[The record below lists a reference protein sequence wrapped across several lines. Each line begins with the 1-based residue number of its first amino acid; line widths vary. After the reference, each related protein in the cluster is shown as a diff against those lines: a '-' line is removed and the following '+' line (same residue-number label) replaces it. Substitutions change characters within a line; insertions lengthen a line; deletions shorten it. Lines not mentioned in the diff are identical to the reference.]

1 MDFSFLTPE
10 VAQRM
15 AEILSKIE
23 QSSQVWKDFV
33 TFPSNMEVVTES
45 GNIPSLRWLID
56 NHMQLI
62 ANAISTIRSI
72 DQVVIDPVTRN
83 LKVRFTDGIETVVG
97 QVDGENGT
105 DGISV
110 VNVELYPDPIEVGRV
125 FFQAELSNG
134 VVLRTQN
141 SIEGYNGKS
150 VKRMIVIDNQIL
162 TTLDDGTELPAI
174 PVEGLTPI
182 SIAGAQIRNGELFI
196 QLTNGQETSA
206 GMAEALKGRGI
217 SDIRKQGGVLSVS
230 FTDDP
235 STYVDIGT
243 LNGIASLQMVDD
255 QLMLALDSDPQNPQ
269 AIATL
274 RSLTGAEI
282 DENNHL
288 VLLTN
293 AAAPN
298 DRIDLGLVTNLRP
311 RDGEDGDDGD
321 DGESIAGVSIR
332 DNAFYFTLTDGT
344 ELPGVPVGGLMPVDI
359 VGAAVREGNL
369 YFSLS
374 NGQEILAGLASDLR
388 GAGIT
393 SARLDPDGKLYF
405 FYQDAPTT
413 AVYVGDV
420 PGIAA
425 MAIEN
430 GRLLIRYTTNP
441 NTPVD
446 AGSMLAVTNV
456 RLEGHQLIVTFNNNQ
471 QAQVGQLLALA
482 SMQIVNNVLQVTYN
496 DGNTVALGNI
506 KGDKGDKG
514 DAGRGIVSAAVNATG
529 DLEITWT
536 DGNTDNAGRVR
547 DPILNFIGKTYNY
560 VAAPGQ
566 TNFSAPNG
574 GEVIVF
580 VDGALK
586 YKDIDFDLETTNEV
600 DFLVGLQGG
609 EKVTIVAY
617 QFVGTTPSGRGVQDV
632 QDNQDGTY
640 DLVLENGSLFTIDTR
655 TPVDPTTLPPGI
667 VSINVLPNGDIK
679 VVLTNNTEFIAG
691 SANNAVSIVD
701 AKVDGGGDLII
712 ETDDPNNQF
721 INAGSV
727 LSGLAIQSASVDQAT
742 GHLMLTLS
750 SGAVLDAGVTGNY
763 VTNATIRPADGM
775 LLVTISN
782 GTVIEAGT
790 VRNPLIGTMFDFI
803 CFEGQYEF
811 DVPHNGYQVLVWAN
825 GVALQGADLI
835 LTNPTKVQLR
845 TPRIDLDIV
854 RVVLLTAG
862 NVSAASIVG
871 EATAP
876 RNSFYGKNTQGQ
888 MGFHTLGLNKYGIPY
903 DFVSI
908 DNQRIFEVTSGGACE
923 VFVDGRLLHSD
934 EYAIPVD
941 NSAVILTTPLNS
953 GQKVRIIALNTPRAL
968 GDFEITNF
976 VRIKQRTNGHG
987 GTFAA
992 GAWQIRALNT
1002 IDQNL
1007 VGATL
1012 NSNRF
1017 ILPAGVYYVRG
1028 WAACNG
1034 VSTNALRIYN
1044 QTTRKTLLEG
1054 DAVFG
1059 NAIFV
1064 RGQEP
1069 GNNLTPIEGYIEVTT
1084 QSALILQ
1091 HKCLRSRDTYGF
1103 GVVGGGHS
1111 TSVYVGNIGGGWW
1124 TRDEQ
1129 IPQSNFGSPATLV
1142 DLQIWKVG

>member
-45 GNIPSLRWLID
+45 GNIPSLRWMID

-72 DQVVIDPVTRN
+72 DQVAIDPVSRN

-125 FFQAELSNG
+125 FFQVELSNG

-150 VKRMIVIDNQIL
+150 VKRMIIIDNQIL
-162 TTLDDGTELPAI
+162 TTLDDDTELPAI
-174 PVEGLTPI
+174 PVEGLTPT

-206 GMAEALKGRGI
+206 GLAEALKGRGI
-217 SDIRKQGGVLSVS
+217 ADIRKQGATVSVA
-230 FTDDP
+230 FTDAP
-235 STYVDIGT
+235 TEYVNVGT
-243 LNGIASLQMVDD
+243 VDGIAALELVDD
-255 QLMLALDSDPQNPQ
+255 QLMLSLDSDPDNPQ
-269 AIATL
+269 SIGTL
-274 RSLTGAEI
+274 RSLVGAEI
-282 DENNHL
+282 DANSHL
-288 VLLTN
+288 ILLTN
-293 AAAPN
+293 AAAPD
-298 DRIDLGLVTNLRP
+298 DRIDLGLVTGLKP
-311 RDGEDGDDGD
+311 ADGEDGA
-321 DGESIAGVSIR
+321 SVAGVRIA
-332 DNAFYFTLTDGT
+332 DNEMIFTLDNGI
-344 ELPGVPVGGLMPVDI
+344 ELPPVPVEGLTPVNI
-359 VGAAVREGNL
+359 VGATVRANQL
-369 YFSLS
+369 YFQLS
-374 NGQEILAGLASDLR
+374 NGQEILAGLAEDLR
-388 GAGIT
+388 GAGMV

-430 GRLLIRYTTNP
+430 GRLMIRYTTNP

-456 RLEGHQLIVTFNNNQ
+456 RLEDHQLIVTFNNNQ

-496 DGNTVALGNI
+496 NGSTVALGNI

-514 DAGRGIVSAAVNATG
+514 DAGRGIVSAVVNATG
-529 DLEITWT
+529 DLEVTWT
-536 DGNTDNAGRVR
+536 DGNVDNAGRVR

-560 VAAPGQ
+560 VATPGQ
-566 TNFSAPNG
+566 TQFAAANG
-574 GEVIVF
+574 GEVMVF
-580 VDGALK
+580 SNGQLQ
-586 YKDIDFDLETTNEV
+586 YKDIDFDLETTNVV
-600 DFLVGLQGG
+600 DFTVPLVGG

-617 QFVGTTPSGRGVQDV
+617 QFVGTTPSGRGLQNV

-640 DLVLENGSLFTIDTR
+640 LIQLENGETFNIDTR

-667 VSINVLPNGDIK
+667 VSINVQPNGDIK
-679 VVLTNNTEFIAG
+679 VVLTNTTEFIAG

-701 AKVDGGGDLII
+701 AKVNASGDLIV
-712 ETDDPNNQF
+712 ETDDPDNQF

-727 LSGLAIQSASVDQAT
+727 LSGLAIESAAVDQAT

-750 SGAVLDAGVTGNY
+750 SGSVLDAGVTGNY

-825 GVALQGADLI
+825 GVALQGADI
-835 LTNPTKVQLR
+835 VLTDPTKVRLR
-845 TPRIDLDIV
+845 TPRVDLDIV

-862 NVSAASIVG
+862 NVAAASIVG
-871 EATAP
+871 ETTAP
-876 RNSFYGKNTQGQ
+876 KNSFYGKNSQGQ

-908 DNQRIFEVTSGGACE
+908 NNQRIFEVTSGGACE

-1054 DAVFG
+1054 EAVFG
-1059 NAIFV
+1059 NAIFA

-1084 QSALILQ
+1084 QSALVLQ
-1091 HKCLRSRDTYGF
+1091 HKCLRGRDTYGF
-1103 GVVGGGHS
+1103 GAVGGGHS
-1111 TSVYVGNIGGGWW
+1111 TSVYVGNIGGGYW
-1124 TRDEQ
+1124 TENTQ
-1129 IPQSNFGSPATLV
+1129 IPQANFGSPATLV

>member
-33 TFPSNMEVVTES
+33 TFPPTMQVVTES
-45 GNIPSLRWLID
+45 GNIPSLRWMID

-72 DQVVIDPVTRN
+72 DQVAIDPVSRN
-83 LKVRFTDGIETVVG
+83 LKVRFTDGIETIVG
-97 QVDGENGT
+97 QVDGENGR
-105 DGISV
+105 DGVSV

-125 FFQAELSNG
+125 FFQVELSSG

-150 VKRMIVIDNQIL
+150 VKQMIVIDNQIF

-217 SDIRKQGGVLSVS
+217 ADIRKQGGVLSVS

-235 STYVDIGT
+235 STYVNIGT
-243 LNGIASLQMVDD
+243 LNGIASLQMVND

-293 AAAPN
+293 AAEPDN
-298 DRIDLGLVTNLRP
+298 RIDLGLVTGLKP
-311 RDGEDGDDGD
+311 LDGEDGDNGA
-321 DGESIAGVSIR
+321 SVAGVRIV
-332 DNAFYFTLTDGT
+332 DNSMIFTLDNGD
-344 ELPGVPVGGLMPVDI
+344 ELPPVPVEGLTPI
-359 VGAAVREGNL
+359 NIIGATVREQQL
-369 YFSLS
+369 YFQLS
-374 NGQEILAGLASDLR
+374 NGQEILAGLAADLR
-388 GAGIT
+388 GAGMV

-425 MAIEN
+425 MTIEN
-430 GRLLIRYTTNP
+430 GRLMIRYTTNP
-441 NTPVD
+441 NTPID

-514 DAGRGIVSAAVNATG
+514 DAGRGIVSAVVNATG

-560 VAAPGQ
+560 VATPGQ

-600 DFLVGLQGG
+600 DFLVGLLGG

-655 TPVDPTTLPPGI
+655 TPVDPATLPPGI
-667 VSINVLPNGDIK
+667 VSIDVLPNGDIK

-701 AKVDGGGDLII
+701 AKVNGSGDLIV
-712 ETDDPNNQF
+712 ETDDPDNRF

-763 VTNATIRPADGM
+763 VTNAMIRPADGM

-871 EATAP
+871 EAAAP
-876 RNSFYGKNTQGQ
+876 RNSFYGKNSQGQ

-903 DFVSI
+903 NFVAI
-908 DNQRIFEVTSGGACE
+908 TNQRIFDVVSGGSVE
-923 VFVDGRLLHSD
+923 VFVDGRLLHED
-934 EYAIPVD
+934 EYMVPVG
-941 NSAVILTTPLNS
+941 NTTVFLNVPLDA
-953 GQKVRIIALNTPRAL
+953 GQKVRIIALNTPRAM

-1007 VGATL
+1007 VGAVL
-1012 NSNRF
+1012 NSNRI
-1017 ILPAGVYYVRG
+1017 ILPAGIYYVRG

-1044 QTTRKTLLEG
+1044 QTTRRTLLEG

-1059 NAIFV
+1059 NAVFT

-1084 QSALILQ
+1084 QSSLVLQ
-1091 HKCLRSRDTYGF
+1091 HKCLRTRDTYGF
-1103 GVVGGGHS
+1103 GAVGGGHS
-1111 TSVYVGNIGGGWW
+1111 TSVYVGNIGGGYW
-1124 TRDEQ
+1124 TKDEQ
-1129 IPQSNFGSPATLV
+1129 IPQSNFGAPATLV

>member
-10 VAQRM
+10 VAERM
-15 AEILSKIE
+15 AEILSQIE

-33 TFPSNMEVVTES
+33 TFPANMEVVTES
-45 GNIPSLRWLID
+45 GNIPSLRWMID

-72 DQVVIDPVTRN
+72 DQVVIDPLTRN
-83 LKVRFTDGIETVVG
+83 LKVRYSDGVETVVG
-97 QVDGENGT
+97 QVDGENGIN
-105 DGISV
+105 GVSV
-110 VNVELYPDPIEVGRV
+110 VNVELYPDPIEIGRV

-150 VKRMIVIDNQIL
+150 VKQMVVIDNQIL

-182 SIAGAQIRNGELFI
+182 SVAGAQIRNGELFI

-206 GMAEALKGRGI
+206 GIAEALKGRGI
-217 SDIRKQGGVLSVS
+217 ADIRKQAGVLSVS

-235 STYVDIGT
+235 ATYIEIGT
-243 LNGIASLQMVDD
+243 LDGIASLEMEGD
-255 QLMLALDSDPQNPQ
+255 QLMLAMDSDPNNPQ
-269 AIATL
+269 SIATL
-274 RSLTGAEI
+274 RSLVGAEI

-293 AAAPN
+293 SEAPN
-298 DRIDLGLVTNLRP
+298 DRIDLGLVTGLKP
-311 RDGEDGDDGD
+311 RDGA
-321 DGESIAGVSIR
+321 SVASVSIV
-332 DNAFYFTLTDGT
+332 DNKMIFTLDNGQV
-344 ELPGVPVGGLMPVDI
+344 LPEVPVSGLTPINI
-359 VGAAVREGNL
+359 VGATVRGDQL
-369 YFSLS
+369 YFQLS

-388 GAGIT
+388 GAGMT

-413 AVYVGDV
+413 AVYVGNV

-430 GRLLIRYTTNP
+430 GRLIVRYTTAP
-441 NTPVD
+441 DDAVD
-446 AGSMLAVTNV
+446 VGSMLAVTNV
-456 RLEGHQLIVTFNNNQ
+456 RLEGHQLIVTFNNDQ

-496 DGNTVALGNI
+496 NGETVALGNI
-506 KGDKGDKG
+506 KGDKGEKG
-514 DAGRGIVSAAVNATG
+514 DAGRGIVSAVVNAAG

-560 VAAPGQ
+560 VATPGQ

-580 VDGALK
+580 VDGVLK
-586 YKDIDFDLETTNEV
+586 YKDVDFDLQTTNEV
-600 DFLVGLQGG
+600 DFMVPLVGN
-609 EKVTIVAY
+609 ERVTIVAY
-617 QFVGTTPSGRGVQDV
+617 QFVGTTPSGRGVQMV

-640 DLVLENGSLFTIDTR
+640 DLVLENGNSFTIDTR

-679 VVLTNNTEFIAG
+679 VVLTNTTEFIAG
-691 SANNAVSIVD
+691 SANNAVSIVG
-701 AKVDGGGDLII
+701 AEVNGQGDLIV

-727 LSGLAIQSASVDQAT
+727 LSGLAIESAEVNQAN

-750 SGAVLDAGVTGNY
+750 SGAILDAGITGNY
-763 VTNATIRPADGM
+763 VTEAVIRPNDGM
-775 LLVTISN
+775 LLITLSN
-782 GTVIEAGT
+782 GTVIDAGT

-825 GVALQGADLI
+825 GVALQGTDLI
-835 LTNPTKVQLR
+835 LTNPVKVHLR
-845 TPRIDLDIV
+845 TPRIDLDVV
-854 RVVLLTAG
+854 RIVLLTAG
-862 NVSAASIVG
+862 NVEASSIVG
-871 EATAP
+871 APAAP
-876 RNSFYGKNTQGQ
+876 RNSFYGKDAQGN
-888 MGFHTLGLNKYGIPY
+888 MGFHTLGLNKYGVPY
-903 DFVSI
+903 SFIALS
-908 DNQRIFEVTSGGACE
+908 NQRIFEVTSGGSVE
-923 VFVDGRLLHSD
+923 VFVDGRLLHDD
-934 EYAIPVD
+934 EYQV
-941 NSAVILTTPLNS
+941 AVGNTAVVLTTPLNA
-953 GQKVRIIALNTPRAL
+953 GQKVRIIALNSPRSL
-968 GDFEITNF
+968 GDFDITNY

-992 GAWQIRALNT
+992 GAWQIRAINT

-1007 VGATL
+1007 IGAVI
-1012 NSNRF
+1012 NSNRI
-1017 ILPAGVYYVRG
+1017 ILPAGIYYVRG

-1034 VSTNALRIYN
+1034 VSTNALRLYS

-1054 DAVFG
+1054 EAVFG
-1059 NAIFV
+1059 NAVFV

-1084 QSALILQ
+1084 QSALVLQ
-1091 HKCLRSRDTYGF
+1091 HKCLMTKDTYGF
-1103 GVVGGGHS
+1103 GAVGGGHS
-1111 TSVYVGNIGGGWW
+1111 TSVFVGNIGGGYW
-1124 TRDEQ
+1124 TENRQ
-1129 IPQSNFGSPATLV
+1129 VPQANFGTPATLV